1 MKTNLD
7 KLELWKKRLDD
18 ASAAFQDQVQRM
30 EARDKLYKGDDR
42 IRQIVRG
49 ETAFYTPHVRNMVAE
64 LIESEIDSTI
74 PAPKV
79 TARKKAD
86 EPKAKLI
93 EDMLR
98 NEIDRLPFEVM
109 NDIAERTV
117 PIQGGA
123 VWLVEWDNAAKTHDT
138 VGELAVSLIN
148 PREIVPQDG
157 VFTGIEDMDYII
169 LRLPQ
174 TKAYIKARYGVD
186 VQDESESEP
195 DMKGGEESDTAE
207 DMVTQYAAYYRNS
220 SGGIGYYS
228 WVNDVQLEDLED
240 YQARQEKRCA
250 NCGEREPSGDDEEKV
265 CPFCGGR
272 EFVSSEDDFEI
283 VHHEIIRNFG
293 PPIPGD
299 VPRQELTGVD
309 ALGQPIV
316 NTTLE
321 PTRIPYYKP
330 NMYPVILQN
339 NISVYGQLLGASDVD
354 LIADQ
359 QNTANRLETKIVDK
373 VMGSGSYITLPPD
386 CSIDDD
392 STEEH
397 KVIRVTDP
405 AQIQMISVHDMEGN
419 IQQDMAYLSQVY
431 EEARQILG
439 ITDSFQG
446 RRDSTATSGKA
457 KEFSAAQTAGRLES
471 KRVMKQAAFARLY
484 EAMFKFKLAYADE
497 PRPVVSEDDHGV
509 RQYQDF
515 NRYDFLEQDEDGE
528 YYWND
533 QFLFSCDTSS
543 PLASNREAMWQE
555 TRANLQTGAFGDP
568 GDINTLILFWTKME
582 MLHYPGAADTKTY
595 LEGILQQ
602 QQQQA
607 MMQAQMQAQQ
617 AAQQQA
623 QQAYSNDQAL
633 QQAQLQTMQKARQDA
648 ARDAQAMAGE
658 RRSQLQDAR
667 EAANYMAQRNGI
679 SDQIAPQ
686 E

>member
-1 MKTNLD
+1 M
-7 KLELWKKRLDD
+7 
-18 ASAAFQDQVQRM
+18 
-30 EARDKLYKGDDR
+30 
-42 IRQIVRG
+42 
-49 ETAFYTPHVRNMVAE
+49 
-64 LIESEIDSTI
+64 
-74 PAPKV
+74 
-79 TARKKAD
+79 
-86 EPKAKLI
+86 
-93 EDMLR
+93 
-98 NEIDRLPFEVM
+98 
-109 NDIAERTV
+109 
-117 PIQGGA
+117 
-123 VWLVEWDNAAKTHDT
+123 
-138 VGELAVSLIN
+138 
-148 PREIVPQDG
+148 
-157 VFTGIEDMDYII
+157 
-169 LRLPQ
+169 
-174 TKAYIKARYGVD
+174 
-186 VQDESESEP
+186 
-195 DMKGGEESDTAE
+195 
-207 DMVTQYAAYYRNS
+207 
-220 SGGIGYYS
+220 
-228 WVNDVQLEDLED
+228 
-240 YQARQEKRCA
+240 
-250 NCGEREPSGDDEEKV
+250 
-265 CPFCGGR
+265 
-272 EFVSSEDDFEI
+272 
-283 VHHEIIRNFG
+283 
-293 PPIPGD
+293 
-299 VPRQELTGVD
+299 
-309 ALGQPIV
+309 
-316 NTTLE
+316 
-321 PTRIPYYKP
+321 
-330 NMYPVILQN
+330 ILQN

-373 VMGSGSYITLPPD
+373 VMQSGSYITLPPD

-446 RRDSTATSGKA
+446 RKDTTATSGKA

-515 NRYDFLEQDEDGE
+515 NRYDFLEQDENGE

-633 QQAQLQTMQKARQDA
+633 QQAQLQTMQRARQDA